1 MKMMT
6 EICFKYINNIDTI
19 MYFFIEDSNDFE
31 SSYLEDFDVTLEA
44 SKEEPDWSDSNDS
57 DDDSWGDNKFNEEF
71 IDTDYFD
78 NKVEPSTIMDHDSE
92 RSQYADV
99 DEPKIMKDEEGTETV
114 EFESFT
120 GWDDLF

>member
-1 MKMMT
+1 MA
-6 EICFKYINNIDTI
+6 
-19 MYFFIEDSNDFE
+19 FFIEDSNDFE

>member
-1 MKMMT
+1 MA
-6 EICFKYINNIDTI
+6 
-19 MYFFIEDSNDFE
+19 FFIEDSNDFE
-31 SSYLEDFDVTLEA
+31 SSYLEDYDVALET
-44 SKEEPDWSDSNDS
+44 SKEDPDWSDSNDS
-57 DDDSWGDNKFNEEF
+57 DDDSWRDNEFNEEF

>member
-1 MKMMT
+1 MA
-6 EICFKYINNIDTI
+6 
-19 MYFFIEDSNDFE
+19 FFIEDSNDFE
-31 SSYLEDFDVTLEA
+31 SSYLEDYDVTLET
-44 SKEEPDWSDSNDS
+44 SKEDPDWSDSNDS
-57 DDDSWGDNKFNEEF
+57 DDDSWGDNEFNEEF